1 LKNKKILVIIFA
13 ILAMVIIPYKIHSNN
28 IGPYIEVG
36 KSVNPTNINCQLA
49 TVTLNVSGNGQI
61 SAIHNP
67 IDVMLILDRS
77 GSMEGTKIADAK
89 GAAKTFVTFLA
100 DSDRAGLVSFE
111 TTATLNQELKFM
123 DTANKTILNNT
134 INGLPL
140 GDQTNIGDAILT
152 ANGELISSGR
162 TNPVIWVEILLTDGQ
177 ANQPFVNTAKDIEYA
192 INASINAS
200 NGNIIIYTIG
210 LGSGADSA
218 TLIEIANNTGGKYYF
233 APDSSDLE
241 QIYMDIAETLF
252 NKAGMS
258 IILDDILPSNVTL
271 VSSLPSNCTYY
282 ISNRTISCGLG
293 NMQINDSY
301 TLNFDVNVTMLGNN
315 RVDVYPDSG
324 VSYVD
329 YLGNKTFASFP
340 ETNVTVTGYP
350 GATEICNDG
359 LDNDC
364 DGLVDCTDPDCAGQT
379 GPRGAICCQSNS
391 TCSESTDECDY
402 LQRKHCTRDDFGMCS
417 NNICTENP
425 WNCGN
430 SDDTDYCTNCNHCG
444 DGVCNCGE
452 TNVDCPTD
460 CIKLVPKVCVWG
472 REIDV
477 DGINILDARFG
488 QYAFTGEQIKFNI
501 TVRDPRG
508 AEDIGYVKLL
518 IGEEQ
523 EVLCNPTYYYDGPCN
538 GFGPFNNDTDR
549 TFVCE
554 LTVEPDWYGE
564 KELAIAVFDINDNPT
579 LGLHKETWFFNPAIS
594 LSVETS
600 DDQPIRFEKG
610 GPGDIV
616 HSLNRMIIRN
626 FGEGGVNLWMYMA
639 GTDFYGIGVTKCP
652 TTNRLDIEDWM
663 QFQAWSGTIS
673 GDWTYM
679 SEYDENDACSLSGT
693 CYGGVP
699 LPGSAPFNNI
709 LTNNGILEVQFK
721 LEYPMPCIGKFGAA
735 SIIIIGK
742 TI

>member
-1 LKNKKILVIIFA
+1 MKNNKSLLVITVALVLA
-13 ILAMVIIPYKIHSNN
+13 IMPYKIYSDPN
-28 IGPYIEVG
+28 GPQIEAQ
-36 KSVNPTNINCQLA
+36 KSVEPTDINCQLA
-49 TVTLNVSGNGQI
+49 TVNLTVFGSGET
-61 SAIHNP
+61 SLEHSP
-67 IDVMLILDRS
+67 IDVMLILDHS
-77 GSMEGTKIADAK
+77 GSMSGTKIQDAK
-89 GAAKTFVTFLA
+89 GAAKTFITFLV
-100 DSDRAGLVSFE
+100 DNDRVGLVSYS
-111 TTATLNQELKFM
+111 TTATLDQELKHM
-123 DTANKTILNNT
+123 DTTNKTSLNST
-134 INGLPL
+134 IDSLSASGN
-140 GDQTNIGDAILT
+140 TNIYAAIGNATEELVN
-152 ANGELISSGR
+152 NGRSPPIKL
-162 TNPVIWVEILLTDGQ
+162 VEILLTDGVPTAGPSPYNTYIMAR
-177 ANQPFVNTAKDIEYA
+177 ANESAAAGIVIF
-192 INASINAS
+192 
-200 NGNIIIYTIG
+200 TIG
-210 LGSGADSA
+210 LGPEVDEVLL
-218 TLIEIANNTGGKYYF
+218 TDIANVTGGKYYF
-233 APDSSDLE
+233 APNSTVLG
-241 QIYMDIAETLF
+241 QIYQQIAETLF
-252 NKAGMS
+252 NTAGES
-258 IILDDILPSNVTL
+258 VIIDDILPSYVDL
-271 VSSLPSNCTYY
+271 ASSLPAECTYHTV
-282 ISNRTISCGLG
+282 NRTISCYLG
-293 NMQINDSY
+293 TMDINESY
-301 TLNFDVNVTMLGNN
+301 TLVFDVNVTASGNN
-315 RVDVYPDSG
+315 RVNVYPDSR
-324 VSYVD
+324 VNYID
-329 YLGNKTFASFP
+329 TLGGSAFSVFP
-340 ETNVTVTGYP
+340 ETLVTVTGYP

-359 LDNDC
+359 IDNDC
-364 DGLVDCTDPDCAGQT
+364 DQLTDCADSDCIGQS
-379 GPRGAICCQSNS
+379 GSGGIICCGSDSDCPQ
-391 TCSESTDECDY
+391 TATTCDY
-402 LQRKHCTRDDFGMCS
+402 FQRKYCTRDEYGMCS
-417 NNICTENP
+417 SGICLEDS
-425 WNCGN
+425 WICG
-430 SDDTDYCTNCNHCG
+430 DTDGIDYCVNCNHCG

-742 TI
+742 AI

>member
-1 LKNKKILVIIFA
+1 MI
-13 ILAMVIIPYKIHSNN
+13 IIPYKIHSNN
-28 IGPYIEVG
+28 IGPYIGVG

-61 SAIHNP
+61 STTHNP
-67 IDVMLILDRS
+67 IDVMLIIDRS
-77 GSMEGTKIADAK
+77 GSMEGAKILAAK
-89 GAAKTFVTFLA
+89 SAAKTFGTFLT

-111 TTATLNQELKFM
+111 TTAKLNQSLKFM
-123 DTANKTILNNT
+123 DTANKIILNNT
-134 INGLPL
+134 IDDLQV
-140 GDQTNIGDAILT
+140 GDQTNIGDAILI

-162 TNPVIWVEILLTDGQ
+162 TSPVIWVEILLTDGQ
-177 ANQPFVNTAKDIEYA
+177 ANQPFVNTAQDIEYA

-200 NGNIIIYTIG
+200 KENIIIYTIG

-233 APDSSDLE
+233 APDSSVLE

-252 NKAGMS
+252 NNAGTS
-258 IILDDILPSNVTL
+258 IILDDILPPYVTL
-271 VSSLPSNCTYY
+271 TSSLPSNCTYY
-282 ISNRTISCGLG
+282 IPNRTISCSLE
-293 NMQINDSY
+293 NMKINDSY
-301 TLNFDVNVTMLGNN
+301 ILNFDVNVTMPGNN
-315 RVDVYPDSG
+315 RVDVYPNSG
-324 VSYVD
+324 VSYID
-329 YLGNKTFASFP
+329 YLGSNTFASFP

-350 GATEICNDG
+350 GAAEICNDG

-364 DGLVDCTDPDCAGQT
+364 DKSIDCTDPDCAGQT
-379 GPRGAICCQSNS
+379 GPGGAICCQVGS
-391 TCSESTDECDY
+391 TCSESTAECDY
-402 LQRKHCTRDDFGMCS
+402 LQRKYCTRNEFGTCS

-425 WNCGN
+425 FVCGN
-430 SDDTDYCTNCNHCG
+430 ADDTDYCANCNHCG
-444 DGVCNCGE
+444 DGECNCGE
-452 TNVDCPTD
+452 TSMSCSED
-460 CIKLVPKVCVWG
+460 CIELIPKVCVWG

-477 DGINILDARFG
+477 NGINIFGIRMG

-501 TVRDPRG
+501 TVRDLKG
-508 AEDIGYVKLL
+508 AEDIGYVKLQ

-523 EVLCNPTYYYDGPCN
+523 EVLCNPTYYYDGSCN

-554 LTVEPDWYGE
+554 LTVEPQWYDE
-564 KELAIAVFDINDNPT
+564 TEIAIVVYDINNNPT
-579 LGLHKETWFFNPAIS
+579 VGGHKETWFFNPGIS
-594 LSVETS
+594 LDLETS
-600 DDQPIRFEKG
+600 DDQSIRFEKG
-610 GPGDIV
+610 GPGEIV
-616 HSLNRMIIRN
+616 HSLNRIIIRN
-626 FGEGGVNLWMYMA
+626 VGEGGVNLWMYMA
-639 GTDFYGIGVTKCP
+639 GTDFYGIGVAKCP
-652 TTNRLDIEDWM
+652 TTNKIDIEDWM

-679 SEYDENDACSLSGT
+679 SEYNENGVCSLSGT

-699 LPGSAPFNNI
+699 LPGDAPLDNI

-742 TI
+742 AI